1 MYYSDQTCKRI
12 GSTKMA
18 CPDMSLE
25 NQLNEVLLRA
35 DNYSILG
42 NDLSLNRQEWF
53 GLRDLT
59 SMIKTIKCRRF

>member
-1 MYYSDQTCKRI
+1 
-12 GSTKMA
+12 
-18 CPDMSLE
+18 MSLE

-53 GLRDLT
+53 RLRDLT
-59 SMIKTIKCRRF
+59 SMIKT

>member
-1 MYYSDQTCKRI
+1 
-12 GSTKMA
+12 
-18 CPDMSLE
+18 MSLE

-42 NDLSLNRQEWF
+42 NNLSLNRQEWF

-59 SMIKTIKCRRF
+59 SMIKTLKCRRF